1 MSINQASKVDI
12 SILDT
17 KLKTHMNRT
26 KNIVVD
32 GLKKIT
38 QYEINQLDLNLS
50 SKTNNILVKY
60 LTKDMYKTHEDYKNL
75 STLMKAFDDAYIKQ
89 EKKQYKYF
97 IENILN
103 ARYKDDYSRLIPNF
117 NKTLQKV
124 RNNFEISPINWVEE
138 ALENLIKYSDGEVNL
153 ERHQN
158 LSKLLFNYNMNSDLG
173 YLQQRAK
180 IRGNKIYSKSKY
192 HEYNNQDRVAIFLTF
207 TLNKGY
213 RKYFLK
219 KEYQD
224 SKRRKE
230 VTWGDMSFLQENKA
244 HKDTPILELLDRGYN
259 ELDSRM
265 KYFNNN
271 VKTAIKRHREKN
283 NSIDKNETV
292 TKITAFEFVKS
303 VQFHTHLILFV
314 NPDEVSIITEQFNNF
329 MNHYEMNKYERK
341 AQDLTII
348 DPEKG
353 SATTYIL
360 KYILKQNENGEAL
373 EGMNK
378 DEIDFYSKSS
388 KFFGKKYNMIRM
400 SKFKQNEDG
409 DRLTQVK
416 LDKIYNYLK
425 SNYKDFIE
433 VIKEQSKTPLYII
446 LEQFYFNGIFKFIE
460 EKRTRKTIDKKEMQE
475 DYNSFVESQNM
486 DIENSDDVR
495 KLDKKINE
503 IKKNFIFDEFDSE
516 KIEVDNRNIKYLIE
530 KSSSIKKEINISKR
544 ILKDSIK
551 IDVLRKKIKKSTE
564 YKNIKEYKKDSNLV
578 YQFDNRKNNF
588 ENLLDKNQLLKKG
601 IKRKIDS
608 LKRFKEI
615 KIKINLRNLNNK
627 RDFFKGLRQNDL
639 ENEAKLSV
647 IKNLSKYIEEENYT
661 VITEAYFIKDE
672 NKINSILADYEID
685 YDFNFDLDDAK
696 EEKFFYEDMLIM
708 NYLPIQESMYQ
719 FTTAS

>member
-1 MSINQASKVDI
+1 MSINQASNI
-12 SILDT
+12 NTSILES

-26 KNIVVD
+26 KNIVGD

-103 ARYKDDYSRLIPNF
+103 ARYKNDYSRLIPNF
-117 NKTLQKV
+117 DKTVQDI
-124 RNNFEISPINWVEE
+124 RNNFEISSVNWVEE
-138 ALENLIKYSDGEVNL
+138 ALENLVTESYVKEKDKFER
-153 ERHQN
+153 RHQH

-244 HKDTPILELLDRGYN
+244 HKDTPILELLDKGYN

-271 VKTAIKRHREKN
+271 VKTAIKRHRKKN

-303 VQFHTHLILFV
+303 VQFHTHLILWV

-329 MNHYEMNKYERK
+329 MNHYDMNKYERK

-348 DPEKG
+348 DPTKG

-360 KYILKQNENGEAL
+360 KYILKQNEDGEPL

-378 DEIDFYSKSS
+378 DEIDFYAKSS

-400 SKFKQNEDG
+400 SKFKENKKG

-425 SNYKDFIE
+425 SNYKDLIE

-446 LEQFYFNGIFKFIE
+446 LEQFYFNGIFKFLE
-460 EKRTRKTIDKKEMQE
+460 EKRTRKTIDKQKMKE
-475 DYNSFVESQNM
+475 DYNSFIESQEFRKVIRKKLKSLVFAKYH
-486 DIENSDDVR
+486 IEQ
-495 KLDKKINE
+495 IE
-503 IKKNFIFDEFDSE
+503 YIKKDIRH
-516 KIEVDNRNIKYLIE
+516 IIKKL
-530 KSSSIKKEINISKR
+530 SSIKKEII
-544 ILKDSIK
+544 ILKDSLN
-551 IDVLRKKIKKSTE
+551 IDVLRKKIKKTTE
-564 YKNIKEYKKDSNLV
+564 YKDIQEYKKDSNLV
-578 YQFDNRKNNF
+578 YQFDS
-588 ENLLDKNQLLKKG
+588 LLKKSKL
-601 IKRKIDS
+601 IKKQIRSDISYIRSFDNNY
-608 LKRFKEI
+608 LKR
-615 KIKINLRNLNNK
+615 
-627 RDFFKGLRQNDL
+627 NDL

-661 VITEAYFIKDE
+661 VITEASFIKDE

-685 YDFNFDLDDAK
+685 YDFNFDLDDNK

-719 FTTAS
+719 FSTAS